1 MLLAGAKDILLIS
14 SSGKEPEVKMPTD
27 VEVKPRLLPSEKA
40 RIREAGTPGPFEN
53 SICNAHHVMNTITG
67 GAKSAVRNASSHE
80 INKAAEEIISSLSEE
95 GRFVGL
101 EEVKARLCKDFGKL
115 SLIEMGFR
123 TDKDIPALKN
133 LIELQAKVSSCKSD
147 YQVCRT
153 KCDNCGAVKKKVREV
168 WVETCEKWVVSEKN
182 KFDRST

>member
-27 VEVKPRLLPSEKA
+27 VEIKPRLLPSEKA

-133 LIELQAKVSSCKSD
+133 LIEMQAKVSSCRSD
-147 YQVCRT
+147 YQVCKT
-153 KCDNCGAVKKKVREV
+153 KCDNCGAVKKIKGRFGSRLMKNGL
-168 WVETCEKWVVSEKN
+168 CPRKN